1 MDDRLVVSRAGLF
14 ARRTDLVP
22 LARVQSLRL
31 TQGPLQRWLRLASVH
46 ADSPVGLVNAQGP
59 HREPAEA
66 RRLVQEGVE
75 RAREARMPPAACPV
89 SDRVDA
95 RHRTTRAVTR
105 PPRVPRLRLG
115 VTLVVRTSGTR
126 LGTGTEGM

>member
-1 MDDRLVVSRAGLF
+1 VVSRAGLF

-31 TQGPLQRWLRLASVH
+31 TQGPFQRRLRLASVH
-46 ADSPVGLVNAQGP
+46 ADSPVGLVNAQGL

-75 RAREARMPPAACPV
+75 RAREARMPRAA
-89 SDRVDA
+89 
-95 RHRTTRAVTR
+95 
-105 PPRVPRLRLG
+105 L
-115 VTLVVRTSGTR
+115 
-126 LGTGTEGM
+126 